1 MGQEGMMAI
10 RRDKLQRYSVSSKI
24 NAQLYPWLNMNYSM
38 KYMRKDYSKP
48 TAMTDNTL
56 YQNIAKRWP
65 MEPTVDPN
73 GYPMGNT
80 IIRPILYGGDNNSQT
95 DWLYQQFQVVI
106 EPIKD
111 WKIFGEIN
119 YKVIDAFT
127 HTDYLKVPQMN
138 VAGEPYS
145 GDTWKTSKV
154 TEGAERTNYFNANVY
169 SEYYRSF
176 ADAHHLKAMVG
187 FQAEVNKWRQLQ
199 ASKLDLISE
208 SVPSINAATGES
220 TIDKSKLTH
229 WATAGFFGRLNYD
242 YKERYLLEVN
252 LRYDGTSRFAK
263 DKRWNLFPSFSAG
276 WNVAR
281 EAFMEPTSHIINTL
295 KIRGSWGELGNQNT
309 ENLYPYIQLMK
320 FVAQDP
326 DSHWLIN
333 NSRPNTAN
341 APDLISAL
349 LGWETMRSWNIGFDL
364 GMLNN
369 RLTVSFDWFNRK
381 TINMVGPAP
390 ELPVTLGGECTQ
402 NEQCG
407 YAVHRF

>member
-1 MGQEGMMAI
+1 
-10 RRDKLQRYSVSSKI
+10 
-24 NAQLYPWLNMNYSM
+24 
-38 KYMRKDYSKP
+38 
-48 TAMTDNTL
+48 
-56 YQNIAKRWP
+56 
-65 MEPTVDPN
+65 
-73 GYPMGNT
+73 
-80 IIRPILYGGDNNSQT
+80 
-95 DWLYQQFQVVI
+95 
-106 EPIKD
+106 
-111 WKIFGEIN
+111 
-119 YKVIDAFT
+119 
-127 HTDYLKVPQMN
+127 MN

-381 TINMVGPAP
+381 TIGRTSSRTSCNFRGK
-390 ELPVTLGGECTQ
+390 CTQ

-407 YAVHRF
+407 YAVYRF